1 MSCPCISSTNVLPS
15 GDIVTLC
22 RFPPEV
28 TELIFHHLVRKCCN
42 SHFTTIL
49 RLSRKIYETHVCQLY
64 EKITLHDGNV
74 EAVFEGMIGFRGNPK
89 PASLGGGMEQ
99 YKQYTFFKEWD
110 HEDRFTV
117 FPPYRETME
126 QAQGK
131 IPFFKCHP
139 GAQKIML
146 LKQCQYLWIQTANA
160 LLCMEEALDNYAR
173 EADAFGAHNETVDQF
188 GFTSRHASKLFED
201 MEGVSLGEE
210 LMRNLLEDPAQWL
223 PPLLELE
230 DAWEFC
236 DSLCL
241 HIPNDL
247 SDAVANK
254 PFRSTIY
261 LVEALRPFHLIV
273 HNARIW
279 NMVYIYPVQIL
290 TFDLVP
296 SPEAEGMDDSRKRE
310 AEVENIVEWCK
321 VLAMVTD
328 TEEQLHPVHLT
339 FANFGTISSEET
351 GEVRPLHVEKGI
363 SFLQAPGCQYYVKKV
378 VDESR
383 SNEDFA
389 EWVSLM
395 HSPPLL
401 AGPYSREGCG
411 HDGNK

>member
-1 MSCPCISSTNVLPS
+1 M
-15 GDIVTLC
+15 
-22 RFPPEV
+22 
-28 TELIFHHLVRKCCN
+28 
-42 SHFTTIL
+42 
-49 RLSRKIYETHVCQLY
+49 SRKIYEAHVCQLY

-74 EAVFEGMIGFRGNPK
+74 EAVFEGMIGVRENRK
-89 PASLGGGMEQ
+89 PAFLGGGMKQYKQ

-117 FPPYRETME
+117 FSPYRETME

-146 LKQCQYLWIQTANA
+146 LKQCQYLRIQTANA
-160 LLCMEEALDNYAR
+160 LLCMEDALDNYAR

-188 GFTSRHASKLFED
+188 DFTSRHDSKLFGD
-201 MEGVSLGEE
+201 MEGICLGEE
-210 LMRNLLEDPAQWL
+210 LMWNLLEDPAQWL
-223 PPLLELE
+223 PPLLALG
-230 DAWEFC
+230 DAWQFC

-241 HIPNDL
+241 HIPNEL
-247 SDAVANK
+247 SDAVANE
-254 PFRSTIY
+254 PFRCTIY

-279 NMVYIYPVQIL
+279 NMVYICPVHVL

-310 AEVENIVEWCK
+310 AEVESIVEWCK

-328 TEEQLHPVHLT
+328 TEEQFLIRITTDYATNRTNEIFRLHPVQLT
-339 FANFGTISSEET
+339 FANFGTISSDET
-351 GEVRPLHVEKGI
+351 EEVRPLHVEKGI
-363 SFLQAPGCQYYVKKV
+363 PFLQSPACQYYVKKII
-378 VDESR
+378 DESH
-383 SNEDFA
+383 SNEEFA

-395 HSPPLL
+395 RSPPLL
-401 AGPYSREGCG
+401 AGPYSCEGCG
-411 HDGNK
+411 YDGNK

>member
-230 DAWEFC
+230 DA
-236 DSLCL
+236 
-241 HIPNDL
+241 
-247 SDAVANK
+247 
-254 PFRSTIY
+254 
-261 LVEALRPFHLIV
+261 
-273 HNARIW
+273 
-279 NMVYIYPVQIL
+279 
-290 TFDLVP
+290 
-296 SPEAEGMDDSRKRE
+296 
-310 AEVENIVEWCK
+310 
-321 VLAMVTD
+321 
-328 TEEQLHPVHLT
+328 
-339 FANFGTISSEET
+339 
-351 GEVRPLHVEKGI
+351 
-363 SFLQAPGCQYYVKKV
+363 
-378 VDESR
+378 
-383 SNEDFA
+383 
-389 EWVSLM
+389 
-395 HSPPLL
+395 
-401 AGPYSREGCG
+401 
-411 HDGNK
+411 

>member
-1 MSCPCISSTNVLPS
+1 MSCPCVSSTNALPS
-15 GDIVTLC
+15 GDIVTLS

-28 TELIFHHLVRKCCN
+28 TELIFHHLMRKCCN

-49 RLSRKIYETHVCQLY
+49 RLSHKIYETHVCQLY

-74 EAVFEGMIGFRGNPK
+74 EAVFEGMMGFRDNSK
-89 PASLGGGMEQ
+89 PASLGGSMDQ

-117 FPPYRETME
+117 FPPYREAME

-146 LKQCQYLWIQTANA
+146 LKQCQYLRIQTPRA
-160 LLCMEEALDNYAR
+160 LLCMGEALDNYAR
-173 EADAFGAHNETVDQF
+173 EADAFGAHNEMVDQF
-188 GFTSRHASKLFED
+188 DFTPRHDYKLFED

-273 HNARIW
+273 
-279 NMVYIYPVQIL
+279 L

-296 SPEAEGMDDSRKRE
+296 SPAAEGMDDSRKRE

-328 TEEQLHPVHLT
+328 TEEQLHPVQLT
-339 FANFGTISSEET
+339 FANFGTISSDET

-363 SFLQAPGCQYYVKKV
+363 PFLQAPACQYYVKKI
-378 VDESR
+378 VDESH

-389 EWVSLM
+389 EWVTLM

-401 AGPYSREGCG
+401 AGPYSCEGCG